1 MLHALLCCLCVCTLF
16 VSGLATRMESAKV
29 PGPKVFCRADK
40 NEEEAR
46 GWYGLRPDVLFT
58 ERKT

>member
-1 MLHALLCCLCVCTLF
+1 MLFCPVGAYVPCF
-16 VSGLATRMESAKV
+16 VFSLGTRMESAKV

-46 GWYGLRPDVLFT
+46 GWYGLRPDVLVT
-58 ERKT
+58 K